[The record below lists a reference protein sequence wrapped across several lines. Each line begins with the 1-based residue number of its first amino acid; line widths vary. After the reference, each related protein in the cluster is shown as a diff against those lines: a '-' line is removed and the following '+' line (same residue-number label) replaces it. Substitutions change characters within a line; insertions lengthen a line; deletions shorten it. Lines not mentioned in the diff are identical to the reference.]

1 MEDNVLSH
9 PVIEKGFDHVEQ
21 NIEQSEN
28 AAANVIKN
36 CVLPGMVDNVYF
48 VKPERKRAS
57 QEGSNASDLVQPN
70 HSKQNIILL
79 R

>member
-1 MEDNVLSH
+1 MEDDVLPHS
-9 PVIEKGFDHVEQ
+9 VIEKGFDHVEQ

-70 HSKQNIILL
+70 HSKQNTILL